1 MKELI
6 ASISGNLVFK
16 DQMWFSKS
24 QEAISYPEEANDKFY
39 HIEENSFWFK
49 HRNNC
54 IISVINKYA
63 TQKII
68 FDVGGGNGFISKGL
82 EDKNINSVLVEPG
95 LKGALNAKKRNL
107 KNIICSSF
115 KEAKFH
121 NKSIPNIGIFDVLE
135 HIKKDNEFL
144 NDLHQVLSDD
154 GKLFITVPAFKFLW
168 SNEDVSSGHYRRY
181 TINQLNKK
189 LNLSNFEVEYS
200 TYIFSILPL
209 PIFLLRTIPSWF
221 TKAKQLDYQK
231 ESQRHKPNNKKSVID
246 KVWNKEID
254 FIKKGKKIPFG
265 GSCLIVAKK
274 K

>member
-1 MKELI
+1 
-6 ASISGNLVFK
+6 
-16 DQMWFSKS
+16 MWFAKN
-24 QEAISYPEEANDKFY
+24 QEEISYPEEANDAFFE
-39 HIEENSFWFK
+39 IEENSFWFK

-54 IISVINKYA
+54 IINVIEKYS
-63 TQKII
+63 TKKIL
-68 FDVGGGNGFISKGL
+68 FDIGGGNGFISKGL
-82 EDKNINSVLVEPG
+82 EKNNIEAILVEPG
-95 LKGALNAKKRNL
+95 IKGALNGKKRNL

-115 KEAKFH
+115 QEAKFKD
-121 NKSIPNIGIFDVLE
+121 KSIPNIGIFDVLE
-135 HIKKDNEFL
+135 HIEKDNAFL
-144 NDLHQVLSDD
+144 DDLHQVLSDD

-168 SNEDVSSGHYRRY
+168 SNEDVSSGHFRRY

-189 LNLSNFEVEYS
+189 LNASNFEMVYS

-221 TKAKQLDYQK
+221 SKAKELDYEK
-231 ESQRHKPNNKKSVID
+231 ESQRHSPSNKKSIID
-246 KVWNKEID
+246 SVWDKEID